1 MKESGNKRIFL
12 SSPHMGGEE
21 IHYVKEAF
29 DTNWIAPLGPH
40 VDAFE
45 RECAAYAGAKAALAL
60 SSGTAAAQLSARLL
74 NLRPGDTFFCSSLT
88 FVASLAPLVQM
99 GGKPVFID
107 SEPESWNMSPGALL
121 RAFEDAE
128 RAGKLPKVV
137 ILVNLYGQSC
147 NMGALLPLCE
157 RYGVPVLEDAA
168 ESMGGLY
175 KGKPTGA
182 FGKFGYYSF
191 NGNKIITTSG
201 GGMLLSDDEEAIDKA
216 RFWSTQ
222 ARDKAPWYQHTET
235 GYNFRMSNVL
245 AGIGRAQLKL
255 LDTRITQR
263 RTVFARY
270 EAALGERPGVSFM
283 PEPDWS
289 RSNRWLTTST
299 FAPKAAGTTNLAIM
313 EALAAESIES
323 RPVWKPM
330 HLQPVFEGARYYPH
344 EEGRDVC
351 AALFENGLCLP
362 SGSNLEPDDQDR
374 VIEIVLSLLK
384 G

>member
-1 MKESGNKRIFL
+1 MTESGNKRIFL

-21 IHYVKEAF
+21 IHYIQEAF

-45 RECAAYAGAKAALAL
+45 RECAGYAGVKAALAL
-60 SSGTAAAQLSARLL
+60 SSGTAAAHLSARLL
-74 NLRPGDTFFCSSLT
+74 GLEPGDTFFCSSLT
-88 FVASLAPLVQM
+88 FIASLAPLVQM
-99 GGKPVFID
+99 GGVPVFID
-107 SEPESWNMSPGALL
+107 SEPGSWNMSPGALE
-121 RAFEDAE
+121 RAFADAE
-128 RAGKLPKVV
+128 KTGKLPRVV
-137 ILVNLYGQSC
+137 VLVNLYGQSC
-147 NMGALLPLCE
+147 DMDALLPICA

-175 KGKPTGA
+175 KDKPTGA

-201 GGMLLSDDEEAIDKA
+201 GGMLLSGDEAAIDKA

-255 LDTRITQR
+255 LDTRIAQR
-263 RTVFARY
+263 RTIFARY
-270 EAALGERPGVSFM
+270 EKALGGKPGVAFM
-283 PEPDWS
+283 PEPAWS
-289 RSNRWLTTST
+289 RSNRWLTTPT
-299 FAPKAAGTTNLAIM
+299 FDPAATGTTNLEIM
-313 EALAAESIES
+313 ETLAKANIES

-330 HLQPVFEGARYYPH
+330 HLQPVFEGTRYYPH
-344 EEGRDVC
+344 KEGWDVS
-351 AALFENGLCLP
+351 AGLFENGLCLP
-362 SGSNLEPDDQDR
+362 SGSNLEADDQDR
-374 VIEIVLSLLK
+374 VIEIVLSMLK

>member
-1 MKESGNKRIFL
+1 
-12 SSPHMGGEE
+12 MGGEE

-45 RECAAYAGAKAALAL
+45 RECAAYAGAKTALAL

-74 NLRPGDTFFCSSLT
+74 ALEPGDTFFCSSLT

-99 GGKPVFID
+99 GGEPVFID
-107 SEPESWNMSPGALL
+107 SEPESWNMSPEALR
-121 RAFEDAE
+121 RAFSDADK
-128 RAGKLPKVV
+128 AGKLPKVV
-137 ILVNLYGQSC
+137 VLVNLYGQSC
-147 NMGALLPLCE
+147 NMGALLPICE
-157 RYGVPVLEDAA
+157 RYGVPILEDAA

-175 KGKPTGA
+175 KGKPTGT

-216 RFWSTQ
+216 RFWATQ
-222 ARDKAPWYQHTET
+222 ARDKAPWYQHTEI

-255 LDTRITQR
+255 LETRIAQR

-270 EAALGERPGVSFM
+270 EAALGDQPGIDFM

-289 RSNRWLTTST
+289 RSNRWLTTAT
-299 FAPKAAGTTNLAIM
+299 FDPKVAGATNIEIM
-313 EALAAESIES
+313 EALAAENIES

-330 HLQPVFEGARYYPH
+330 HLQPVFEGTRYYPC
-344 EEGRDVC
+344 EEDRDVG
-351 AALFENGLCLP
+351 ASLFEKGLCLP
-362 SGSNLEPDDQDR
+362 SGSNLEPEDQDR
-374 VIEIVLSLLK
+374 VIEIVLSRLK